1 MALVRKVGPVLFTR
15 QVIRRRVNNVIFLQ
29 LLPHENS
36 HDATE
41 IPLPAEMEAE
51 ARRTLQTMLPRPI
64 IDVLVRYFVAEV
76 NW

>member
-1 MALVRKVGPVLFTR
+1 MIL
-15 QVIRRRVNNVIFLQ
+15 LQ
-29 LLPHENS
+29 LIPHENN

-41 IPLPAEMEAE
+41 IPLLAEMEAE
-51 ARRTLQTMLPRPI
+51 VRKTLQTMLPRPI